1 MQAEAALM
9 LALAIP
15 IPSPM
20 ARACCIVEAIASLQL
35 LLKGCEGSL
44 FSGFYSRFSL
54 VFALVRDQILQ
65 GQANLKEWVVT
76 LALPWPLQ
84 PGILDSAHGWSHA
97 RPLTG
102 ERHPQISVE
111 AILFEA
117 LNSCVLS
124 VVLISV
130 LDRGKE

>member
-1 MQAEAALM
+1 
-9 LALAIP
+9 
-15 IPSPM
+15 
-20 ARACCIVEAIASLQL
+20 
-35 LLKGCEGSL
+35 
-44 FSGFYSRFSL
+44 L

-84 PGILDSAHGWSHA
+84 PGILDSAYGWSHA
-97 RPLTG
+97 RRLTG

-117 LNSCVLS
+117 LNTCV
-124 VVLISV
+124 VGG
-130 LDRGKE
+130 LDFGS